1 MLQWIQENLEP
12 RIFFSDSCL
21 FREGDHSESF
31 YIVCKGAVS
40 LENAITQETCGPG
53 GSFGEAGLLAMSET
67 VSVTASC
74 LETSLI
80 QVLHRQVFLKGLAS
94 FPAEVEH
101 FDHLAVKLLQSNDAL
116 NHVPILE
123 GCSESFKMQLA
134 PKCTTRL
141 LRENECLVQKSSTR
155 GRLCVIRSGSAV
167 VEENR
172 GARTDTKESQGSKS
186 SFGRR
191 LCKWD
196 IVNADLVL
204 GLVPLAPHNVIVDN
218 FCAVT
223 EIQDT
228 DFINILQS
236 FPEEVPTLVSRLTG
250 LWPMEVD
257 QLPFFSSMASS
268 NFQRLLKEGEWN
280 MHMADRTVV
289 RQNREGTALHLL
301 CYGLAVRLV
310 DDVILGN
317 PLAQGEVVGR
327 ANFLGFTKRY
337 PVTVRTQSVCH
348 FRTMYHSQLVEM
360 LETDFPLREWFELAK
375 VQNYAEYNHAQQK
388 VEIFRAKMR
397 RRTEQAFDKH
407 VRFTRAN
414 RNKKKGLIDSKAKTL
429 VERFLQS
436 SDFKR
441 LPESERSPC
450 SQRRDVSEDWVALQ
464 EAYTLLRR
472 TPAPG
477 ASNASQSLE
486 TSEALEGSSTK
497 SGFSGS
503 SDSFQAEERDA
514 SKKRSTAPGG
524 GPSSA
529 TAVRKRLPGT
539 GSWSVSGDL
548 RHIKVAIHSFCQAK
562 EKDHLKSRL
571 LRIMRNNYETGSATL
586 EDDESVSEE
595 ETSGVRPPPRL
606 NCEELQRLDDLL
618 PALPGKDSTSSE
630 TSTSCLGRALHR
642 KFQHLTKVTSRKDA
656 RAQVSG
662 RNGGARVTR
671 SVEIC

>member
-1 MLQWIQENLEP
+1 M
-12 RIFFSDSCL
+12 
-21 FREGDHSESF
+21 
-31 YIVCKGAVS
+31 
-40 LENAITQETCGPG
+40 
-53 GSFGEAGLLAMSET
+53 
-67 VSVTASC
+67 
-74 LETSLI
+74 
-80 QVLHRQVFLKGLAS
+80 AS
-94 FPAEVEH
+94 FPAEVGH
-101 FDHLAVKLLQSNDAL
+101 FDQLAVKLLQSNDAL

-186 SFGRR
+186 CFGRR

-228 DFINILQS
+228 DFINILQN
-236 FPEEVPTLVSRLTG
+236 FPEEVPTLVSRLSG

-257 QLPFFSSMASS
+257 QMSFFSGMASS
-268 NFQRLLKEGEWN
+268 NFQRLMKEGEWN
-280 MHMADRTVV
+280 MHMAERTVV

-414 RNKKKGLIDSKAKTL
+414 RNKTQGLIDTKAKRL
-429 VERFLQS
+429 VEQFLQS
-436 SDFKR
+436 TQKR
-441 LPESERSPC
+441 LPESPEERSPC

-464 EAYTLLRR
+464 EAYTMLRR
-472 TPAPG
+472 TAATPG
-477 ASNASQSLE
+477 NASQSLE
-486 TSEALEGSSTK
+486 GTSAEGQLEQSSTR

-503 SDSFQAEERDA
+503 EQSFQAEEREA
-514 SKKRSTAPGG
+514 SKKRSTTGG
-524 GPSSA
+524 AASSA
-529 TAVRKRLPGT
+529 SSSQVVLRKRLPGT
-539 GSWSVSGDL
+539 GSWSVSKGDL

-571 LRIMRNNYETGSATL
+571 LRIMRNNYETGTATL
-586 EDDESVSEE
+586 EDDDESVSEE
-595 ETSGVRPPPRL
+595 EPTRRTPEASLGVRPPPRL
-606 NCEELQRLDDLL
+606 NAEELQRLDDLL
-618 PALPGKDSTSSE
+618 PALPGKDSTSSD
-630 TSTSCLGRALHR
+630 TSTSRLGRALHR

-656 RAQVSG
+656 RAQVSRSSG
-662 RNGGARVTR
+662 VAR
-671 SVEIC
+671 SVEIR